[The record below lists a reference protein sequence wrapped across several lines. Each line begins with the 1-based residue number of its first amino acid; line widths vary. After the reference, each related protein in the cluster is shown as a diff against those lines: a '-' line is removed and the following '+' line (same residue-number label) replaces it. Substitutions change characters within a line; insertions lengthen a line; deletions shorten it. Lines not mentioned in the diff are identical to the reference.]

1 MAQSQGNSDAQLQ
14 TVAATGLAQLHQL
27 IGIVKQLFALPG
39 YSELSDA
46 TVQRYAALQ
55 QQYLTTAG
63 SLRSTI
69 IKCFALLESLESS
82 RHDVLQHG
90 TLADRCTCRPILLVI

>member
-1 MAQSQGNSDAQLQ
+1 MTQPQAHTSAQLQ
-14 TVAATGLAQLHQL
+14 TVAAAGLAQLHEL

-39 YSELSDA
+39 YSELSDT

-55 QQYLTTAG
+55 QQYLTAAG

-69 IKCFALLESLESS
+69 IQCFALLESLEGS
-82 RHDVLQHG
+82 RQDALQHG
-90 TLADRCTCRPILLVI
+90 TRLRPMCLSAI